1 MVFFFAFMRSHSNTQ
16 ILQDVV
22 IASGCSGALDLAIC
36 ALLNAGDTLL
46 VPKPGFP
53 LYTTL
58 CESRGIRVLQYRLD
72 HLRDWEVDIEHVRE
86 VAALGK
92 AGGATCVLLLNNP
105 SNPCGSVWREE
116 HLRDIMRLAEEIR
129 TPVIADEIYW
139 NLAFPRLGRHALPAA
154 SATSTVP
161 VLTVGGIAKEFMVP
175 GWRLGWVACHDRG
188 GALASVWN
196 GLIALTALVLGANT
210 LVQSTL
216 QGLLCPPP
224 PSPASEMLQK
234 YKAGVLSKLQE
245 HADFTLERLQRIPG
259 IRVINP
265 QGAMY
270 CMFQVPSGRRGA
282 SNPEERDDVAF
293 SRDLLAEENVFLLP
307 GSAFSAPGFCR
318 VVITPPIDKLAEAFK
333 RIHEFVSRNY
343 AN

>member
-1 MVFFFAFMRSHSNTQ
+1 M
-16 ILQDVV
+16 

-58 CESRGIRVLQYRLD
+58 CESRGIRVLQYRLN
-72 HLRDWEVDIEHVRE
+72 HLRDWEVDLEHMKE
-86 VAALGK
+86 MAAEGK
-92 AGGATCVLLLNNP
+92 VGGGTCVLLLNNP
-105 SNPCGSVWREE
+105 SNPCGSVWRAEHTEE
-116 HLRDIMRLAEEIR
+116 IMRIAEELR

-139 NLAFPRLGRHALPAA
+139 NLAFPGLGRSATPAA
-154 SATSTVP
+154 ASTTTVP

-188 GALASVWN
+188 GALSTVWQ

-210 LVQSTL
+210 LVQSSL
-216 QGLLCPPP
+216 PSLLCPPP
-224 PSPASEMLQK
+224 SSPFAESLRD
-234 YKAGVLSKLQE
+234 YKTSILSMLQE
-245 HADFTLERLQRIPG
+245 HASFTVKSLEAIQGL
-259 IRVINP
+259 RVIHP

-270 CMFQVPSGRRGA
+270 CMFQVPLGRKGA
-282 SNPEERDDVAF
+282 ERREERDDLVF
-293 SRDLLAEENVFLLP
+293 TRNLLAQENVFLLP

-318 VVITPPIDKLAEAFK
+318 VVITPPLEKLAEAFK
-333 RIHEFVSRNY
+333 RIGEFVRRNY
-343 AN
+343 EE